1 MTQPLALVFGG
12 SRGIGAACVQ
22 ALAQDGFRVAFTY
35 VSKPDEAKA
44 QEKVGQIKA
53 YAVDVRDATAVQG
66 FFAQAAK
73 DFGTRPKTVIVNA
86 GINQPYVPMG
96 QFTHDNFRKLM
107 EVNVFGAFN
116 VLTEAAKD
124 VLDGGSIIGI
134 TTSMVRTAVPGGG
147 PYTATKA
154 AVESLL
160 RSMGKELASR
170 GVRVNGVAPGAVDTD
185 LFHAGKT
192 EEAKQRAASMS
203 PFNRIGRPSEI
214 ADAVAFLA
222 SDRASWIHGQIIQPN
237 GGLV

>member
-1 MTQPLALVFGG
+1 MTQPLAIVFGG

-35 VSKPDEAKA
+35 VSKPNEAKA
-44 QEKVGQIKA
+44 QEKNGQIKA
-53 YAVDVRDATAVQG
+53 YAVDVRDAAAVQG
-66 FFAQAAK
+66 FFAQAAQ
-73 DFGTRPKTVIVNA
+73 DFGTRPQTVVVNA

-96 QFTHDNFRKLM
+96 QFTHDNFRTLM

-134 TTSMVRTAVPGGG
+134 TTSMVRNAVPGGG

-160 RSMGKELASR
+160 RSMGKELGPR

-185 LFHAGKT
+185 LFHSGKT
-192 EEAKQRAASMS
+192 EEAKLRAASMS
-203 PFNRIGRPSEI
+203 QFNRIGRPSEI

-237 GGLV
+237 GGIV